1 MFYTY
6 AHVRA
11 DTNEIFYIGKGTKRR
26 VYDCVDRNDAWKDIV
41 AKTAHMVQILA
52 HWNSESDAFEH
63 ERFLISCFRDLGAP
77 LVNILAGGSGWSGY
91 ERSEDTK
98 LFMSVSAT
106 ARWANIDARKVLGVS
121 VKLAMS
127 KPEVRDRMLA
137 NRHAAHDKQ
146 KAGIRASRCTPFVC
160 VETGQVF
167 EACQDA
173 CDWLL
178 SLGKPRAGVTNIH
191 AALNGGQH
199 SAYGYTW
206 KYVN

>member
-26 VYDCVDRNDAWKDIV
+26 AYDRTDRNDAWKDVV
-41 AKTAHMVQILA
+41 AKTEHKVQILA

-63 ERFLISCFRDLGAP
+63 ERFLIGCFRDLGAP
-77 LVNILAGGSGWSGY
+77 LVNMLAGGSGWSGY
-91 ERSEDTK
+91 ERTEDTK

-106 ARWANIDARKVLGVS
+106 KRWQDQDARSRLS
-121 VKLAMS
+121 SAVKIAMQR
-127 KPEVRDRMLA
+127 PEIREKYLTARA
-137 NRHAAHDKQ
+137 NAHDKQ
-146 KAGIRASRCTPFVC
+146 KAGIRAARCTPFVC

-178 SLGKPRAGVTNIH
+178 STGKQRAGYANIH
-191 AALNGGQH
+191 AALNGSQL

-206 KYVN
+206 AYKV